1 MKLLIKYIVIII
13 AFSISPEL
21 HAGLLKGMFN
31 VRQIGHTEGLSSQ
44 RVFSIVED
52 KHSVIWIATKSG
64 IDRYNGQS
72 VKNYTLQGNFYYGD
86 MAGRRIQ
93 LLYSQQ
99 YGLWAYDHTGR
110 IYRYVAK
117 TDSFE
122 QDLYLGECISGEI
135 ILNKLC
141 MDSHGALWIGLSK
154 GLYRK
159 DTNGKVSPVIS
170 GQYINDIICS
180 GDSLFAGTSTGILQ
194 VSCTQ
199 PFHSQQWVKD
209 KNIQTLYYDTSHQQ
223 LWIGTFNS
231 GLWIMD
237 LKTSALHQLEKQN
250 FIFLNPIRAIT
261 PYDSQRILIGID
273 GGGVYAVNR
282 QTERAQLFISTEDSS
297 DIFLQGNGVYAV
309 TKDHQGNIWIGSYT
323 GGVSVA
329 ILLQYPVTILTH
341 EKGNPQSLANNN
353 INDIEENINGDIWF
367 GTDDGISILKASS
380 THTWSHKLKSAVV
393 VTLCKGEKGTIW
405 VGTYGDGLYLLDS
418 SGEIVRH
425 LTLGNGELTT
435 NYIFSVTEDHDG
447 DLWIGGLEGGLQM
460 IAKSGKTQKTFDDI
474 NWIHSIE
481 VISSDQ
487 IAVATVNGFC
497 IINKK
502 TGKVQRYA
510 TSKDFNE
517 QNASAYIISMLFN
530 NDGTVWL
537 GTEGGGLSLYNM
549 HTRELKTFTTN
560 EGMLSNDVYSLQ
572 RDSKGC
578 IWASTGKGLAIV
590 KDFKVLNLNYI
601 YDIDKVYNK
610 SACIRLSD
618 GRFAY
623 GSTSGAVFITPDAI
637 TMVDYKAPLRFTDL
651 KVEYLNPQESK
662 QLHPHIYQMLLDN
675 DVKLDYQHNSFTVT
689 FESINY
695 RFQHDIAYQY
705 ILDGYEKSWSHVSPN
720 GSVRY
725 TNVAPGSYL
734 LKVRSLRKSNG
745 EIISEQSLPI
755 KIAEPWW
762 NSWLAWICYICIIG
776 GIFYFILRYKSNQIQ
791 KKYDE
796 DKIKFFIDTA
806 HDIRTPVT
814 LIMAPL
820 EDLSK
825 EEKLPQQAHYLLD
838 MARNNTRKLYTLITQ
853 LLEFEKVDTHKKP
866 ISLKPVNISDL
877 LTEECASFQS
887 YCDKKQLHLNLSL
900 PDKEIYAL
908 ADLHLMEM
916 LLDNLLSNACKYTLP
931 QGTVSLKLSCV
942 KQKVT
947 IEVKDTGIGIP
958 AKDQK
963 LLFNS
968 VYRADNARK
977 SQEAG
982 TGFGLLQVQ
991 RIVKMLHGKI
1001 TYESE
1006 LNKGSVFYVTLQKA
1020 EAAPQRPEAASNP
1033 PLVSRELNVDDINM
1047 IPHSSN
1053 VNEGG
1058 ETDERTDALNT
1069 LLIVEDHEELRY
1081 YLRKTFEHDYR
1092 VIDVPNGKEA
1102 LEYLSKEYP
1111 DLILSDVMMP
1121 GIQGDELCKLVKEN
1135 PETAGIPFVLLTAK
1149 TNHDAVVEGLKKGAD
1164 DYIPKPFSTEILKLK
1179 VQGLIDNRNRQ
1190 RDYIMRQVLKEVG
1203 NPPAKDLEYP
1213 DQHIAQTESNAQAE
1227 EAQPVLSEND
1237 HAFVRHATQL
1247 VIENI
1252 SNADF
1257 NINSLCQEM
1266 AMSRTLFYSRLKSLT
1281 GKAPQ
1286 EFIRIIRLQKAAEL
1300 LKQGKNV
1307 TEVATDTGFVNVKY
1321 FSMLFKKQFGIQPSK
1336 YEQDHTD

>member
-1 MKLLIKYIVIII
+1 MKSLVKYIVVIII
-13 AFSISPEL
+13 CALSSEL
-21 HAGLLKGMFN
+21 HAGLLNDMFN
-31 VRQIGHTEGLSSQ
+31 IRQIGHTEGLSSQ

-52 KHSVIWIATKSG
+52 NHNVIWIATKDG
-64 IDRYNGQS
+64 IDRYNGQT

-110 IYRYVAK
+110 IYRYSAE

-122 QDLYLGECISGEI
+122 PNLSLSEHIDGEI

-141 MDSHGALWIGLSK
+141 MDSQGTLWIGLSK
-154 GLYRK
+154 GLYK
-159 DTNGKVSPVIS
+159 KGTDSEISSIIS
-170 GQYINDIICS
+170 GQYINDIICTN
-180 GDSLFAGTSTGILQ
+180 DTLFAGTSTGILQ
-194 VSCTQ
+194 LSCTQ
-199 PFHSQQWVKD
+199 PFRPQQLVKH
-209 KNIQTLYYDTSHQQ
+209 KNIQTLYYDTLRQQ

-231 GLWIMD
+231 GLWIMN
-237 LKTSALHQLEKQN
+237 LKTSDLRQLEKQN
-250 FIFLNPIRAIT
+250 SIFLNPIRAIT
-261 PYDSQRILIGID
+261 PYDKQRMLIGID
-273 GGGVYAVNR
+273 GGGVYTVNQ
-282 QTERAQLFISTEDSS
+282 QTEKAQLFISTEDSS
-297 DIFLQGNGVYAV
+297 DVFLRGNGVYAV
-309 TKDHQGNIWIGSYT
+309 TTDYQGNIWIGSYT

-329 ILLQYPVTILTH
+329 ILLKYPITILTH
-341 EKGNPQSLANNN
+341 ERGNSQSLANNN
-353 INDIEENINGDIWF
+353 VNDIEENTNKDLWF
-367 GTDDGISILKASS
+367 ATDNGISILDASDK
-380 THTWSHKLKSAVV
+380 TWSHKLKSTVV
-393 VTLCKGEKGTIW
+393 VTLCKGADGKIW
-405 VGTYGDGLYLLDS
+405 AGTYGDGVYLLDQ
-418 SGEIVRH
+418 SGKVIRH
-425 LTLGNGELTT
+425 LTQGAGELTT
-435 NYIFSVTEDHDG
+435 NYIFSVTEDYDG
-447 DLWIGGLEGGLQM
+447 DLWIGGLEGSLQM
-460 IAKSGKTQKTFDDI
+460 ITQSGKTQKVFDDI
-474 NWIHSIE
+474 QWIHSIE
-481 VISSDQ
+481 AINSNQ

-510 TSKDFNE
+510 TSKDFSE

-549 HTRELKTFTTN
+549 HTHELKTFTTN
-560 EGMLSNDVYSLQ
+560 EGMLSDDVYSLQ

-618 GRFAY
+618 GRLAY
-623 GSTSGAVFITPDAI
+623 GSTSGAVFVTPDAI

-651 KVEYLNPQESK
+651 KVEYLNPQESR

-705 ILDGYEKSWSHVSPN
+705 ILDGYEKSWSHVSSN

-725 TNVAPGSYL
+725 TNVSPGSYL

-755 KIAEPWW
+755 QIAEPWW
-762 NSWLAWICYICIIG
+762 NSWYAWICYICIIG
-776 GIFYFILRYKSNQIQ
+776 SIFYFILRYKSNQIQ

-825 EEKLPQQAHYLLD
+825 EEKLSQQAHYLLD

-866 ISLKPVNISDL
+866 IILQPVNMNEV

-887 YCDKKQLHLNLSL
+887 YCNKKQLHLNLSL

-916 LLDNLLSNACKYTLP
+916 LLDNLLSNACKYTLS

-958 AKDQK
+958 EKDKK

-991 RIVKMLHGKI
+991 SIVKMLHGKI

-1020 EAAPQRPEAASNP
+1020 EATPQRPEAASHT

-1058 ETDERTDALNT
+1058 ETNERTDALNT

-1081 YLRKTFEHDYR
+1081 YLRKTFEHDYH
-1092 VIDVPNGKEA
+1092 VIDVPDGKEA

-1121 GIQGDELCKLVKEN
+1121 GIQGDELCKQVKEN
-1135 PETAGIPFVLLTAK
+1135 PETAGIPFILLTAK

-1179 VQGLIDNRNRQ
+1179 VQGLIENRNRQ
-1190 RDYIMRQVLKEVG
+1190 RDYIMRRVLKEVG
-1203 NPPAKDLEYP
+1203 NLPAKDHEYP
-1213 DQHIAQTESNAQAE
+1213 DQHATQTESNAQAE
-1227 EAQPVLSEND
+1227 EPQPVLSEND
-1237 HAFVRHATQL
+1237 HAFVLHATQL